1 MVLPPLKWLR
11 LSCTFMIPPQVT
23 IIEANELL
31 GSFDASLREYT
42 ARKLTKAVRPIL
54 FQQADVCFQTALLHR
69 FENAPPSEAL
79 FHFIPLP
86 CPTFLLAVRACGEGR
101 W

>member
-1 MVLPPLKWLR
+1 
-11 LSCTFMIPPQVT
+11 MIPPQVT

-86 CPTFLLAVRACGEGR
+86 CPSFLLAGRAAGEGR
-101 W
+101 SEGGSRKGD